1 MNNPTRGIQ
10 IGGDWLRVSGKDR
23 ATWLHNFC
31 TADIKRLTAGDACE
45 AFVLNGKGKII
56 GWIEVFC
63 RPETIEL
70 LCASGTAATLVE
82 HFNRYVI
89 REDVEFRLND
99 NPPELFFLWGA
110 QACQQVGQLAGVAIE
125 PQRSTPATLNGQEVL
140 LTPIDMIGPG
150 VLMEIPGQSLS
161 DVEGWFSSTGLQAG
175 DGDDLNDHRIRH
187 GCPKWRTDF
196 DEDYLPQEL
205 RRDDLAISFTKGCYL
220 GQETVARI
228 DALGHVNR
236 LLTTVQVEVP
246 PGIELMLPAEVRSGE
261 QVVGRLTS
269 LGQVPASGD
278 RTWGLATVK
287 RAAAKPGTE
296 LSIAGLAAT
305 VVESLRANA

>member
-1 MNNPTRGIQ
+1 MNSPTRGIQ
-10 IGGDWLRVSGKDR
+10 IGGDWLRISGKDR

-45 AFVLNGKGKII
+45 AFVLTVKGKII

-63 RPETIEL
+63 RPQALEL
-70 LCASGTAATLVE
+70 LCASGTGAALLE

-99 NPPELFFLWGA
+99 NPPDLFFLWGP
-110 QACQQVGQLAGVAIE
+110 QARQAVGELAKVVMA
-125 PQRSTPATLNGQEVL
+125 PHRSAAATLSGQEVL
-140 LTPIDMIGPG
+140 LTPIEMIGPG
-150 VLMEIPGQSLS
+150 ILMEIPGQSLS
-161 DVEGWFSSTGLQAG
+161 DVESWYSSTSLEVG

-205 RRDDLAISFTKGCYL
+205 RRDDLTISFTKGCYL

-236 LLTTVQVEVP
+236 LLTTVNVRVP

-269 LGQVPASGD
+269 LGRVTSAD
-278 RTWGLATVK
+278 DLTWGLATIK

-305 VVESLRANA
+305 VVESLQANA